1 MIELLQLGL
10 GVLASLLKSS
20 NEEVVENLVLRHSP
34 G

>member
-20 NEEVVENLVLRHSP
+20 NEAEVENLVLRHSP